1 MELILNKVDVSIF
14 TFWGRST
21 PSPSSNLLS
30 HFYVIISV
38 SFLALIPDSVMKHV
52 SSTPVMLNDNLFSHI
67 FAPCRC
73 VLFPLM
79 LKMKKHVS
87 YKKTLLLKT
96 SPIHTQ
102 CTPVEAVRGV
112 GRRAVAG
119 MVGILLWHCTAYV
132 SVKVTNQCF
141 FGSYERCPGLTHAL
155 PNVAKVNIQQNF
167 QISFFLK
174 CWKTNLFASC
184 ETTAQKVSFE
194 RSDHRILC
202 TDSKVRTTSL
212 ARLPCRLWEEIAAH
226 STNFL
231 YYVRL
236 CEFRREK

>member
-1 MELILNKVDVSIF
+1 MLTDDVVTTMELILNKVDVSIF

-38 SFLALIPDSVMKHV
+38 SFVALIPDSVMKHV
-52 SSTPVMLNDNLFSHI
+52 LSTPVMLNDNLFSHI

-79 LKMKKHVS
+79 LKMRKHVS

-155 PNVAKVNIQQNF
+155 PNVAKINIQQNF
-167 QISFFLK
+167 QISFCKMLK
-174 CWKTNLFASC
+174 NKFICIMWNYGPKGVIWT
-184 ETTAQKVSFE
+184 
-194 RSDHRILC
+194 
-202 TDSKVRTTSL
+202 VR
-212 ARLPCRLWEEIAAH
+212 P
-226 STNFL
+226 
-231 YYVRL
+231 
-236 CEFRREK
+236 

>member
-21 PSPSSNLLS
+21 PSLSSNLLS
-30 HFYVIISV
+30 RFYVIISV
-38 SFLALIPDSVMKHV
+38 SFVALIPDSVMKHV

-67 FAPCRC
+67 FTPCRC

-167 QISFFLK
+167 QISFCKMLK
-174 CWKTNLFASC
+174 NKFICGTM
-184 ETTAQKVSFE
+184 AQKVSFK
-194 RSDHRILC
+194 RSHHRILC
-202 TDSKVRTTSL
+202 TDSKVRITSV
-212 ARLPCRLWEEIAAH
+212 AGLPCRLWEEIAGR

-231 YYVRL
+231 YYVRR

>member
-1 MELILNKVDVSIF
+1 MLTDDVVTTMELILNKVDVSIF

-38 SFLALIPDSVMKHV
+38 SFLALLPDSVMKHV

-119 MVGILLWHCTAYV
+119 MLRILTWHCTAYV
-132 SVKVTNQCF
+132 SENKVTNQCF

-167 QISFFLK
+167 QISFCKMLK
-174 CWKTNLFASC
+174 NKYICGTM
-184 ETTAQKVSFE
+184 AQKVSFK

-212 ARLPCRLWEEIAAH
+212 ARLPCRL
-226 STNFL
+226 
-231 YYVRL
+231 
-236 CEFRREK
+236 

>member
-1 MELILNKVDVSIF
+1 MPARNSAYRWCSYHHGAYSKQSRCKYFYFLGKEHPFSIIQPPL
-14 TFWGRST
+14 TFLCHYFCLLCC
-21 PSPSSNLLS
+21 SNTWLC
-30 HFYVIISV
+30 YETCVKYTM
-38 SFLALIPDSVMKHV
+38 PG
-52 SSTPVMLNDNLFSHI
+52 MLNDDLFSHI

-141 FGSYERCPGLTHAL
+141 NGSYKPCPGLTHAL

-167 QISFFLK
+167 QISFCKMLK
-174 CWKTNLFASC
+174 NKFICVMWN
-184 ETTAQKVSFE
+184 
-194 RSDHRILC
+194 
-202 TDSKVRTTSL
+202 
-212 ARLPCRLWEEIAAH
+212 
-226 STNFL
+226 
-231 YYVRL
+231 
-236 CEFRREK
+236 

>member
-21 PSPSSNLLS
+21 PSLSSNLLS

-119 MVGILLWHCTAYV
+119 MVGILIWHCTAYV

-141 FGSYERCPGLTHAL
+141 NGSYKRCPGLTHAL
-155 PNVAKVNIQQNF
+155 PNVAKINIQQNF
-167 QISFFLK
+167 QISFCKMLK
-174 CWKTNLFASC
+174 NKFICIMWNYGPKGVIWT
-184 ETTAQKVSFE
+184 
-194 RSDHRILC
+194 
-202 TDSKVRTTSL
+202 VR
-212 ARLPCRLWEEIAAH
+212 P
-226 STNFL
+226 
-231 YYVRL
+231 
-236 CEFRREK
+236 

>member
-38 SFLALIPDSVMKHV
+38 SFVALIPDSVMKHV

-155 PNVAKVNIQQNF
+155 PNVAKINIQQNF
-167 QISFFLK
+167 QISFCKMLK
-174 CWKTNLFASC
+174 NKFICIMWNYGPKGVIWT
-184 ETTAQKVSFE
+184 
-194 RSDHRILC
+194 
-202 TDSKVRTTSL
+202 VR
-212 ARLPCRLWEEIAAH
+212 P
-226 STNFL
+226 
-231 YYVRL
+231 
-236 CEFRREK
+236 